1 MKRNREYIPY
11 LRNLVGHKEIR
22 ATGVTALIINEK
34 EEVLLEKRSD
44 NSLFSLPGGALDR
57 DETIYEGRLRE
68 IKEETGLIVNNGIL
82 FQIISPNHNKVT
94 YPNGD
99 ITDYTNF
106 IFLFKVLSKDCPLNK
121 EHDKESLFLKFYSI
135 DGLPKE
141 EEFLL
146 GSYDPIRK
154 YKRKDFSLT
163 LDERKAQ

>member
-11 LRNLVGHKEIR
+11 LRNLVGHREIR

-68 IKEETGLIVNNGIL
+68 IKEETGLTLEEGTL
-82 FQIISPNHNKVT
+82 FQIISPNRNKVT

-106 IFLFKVLSKDCPLNK
+106 IFLFKVQSKDCPLNR
-121 EHDKESLFLKFYSI
+121 EHDKESLYLKFYPI
-135 DGLPKE
+135 DDLPE
-141 EEFLL
+141 EKEFLL
-146 GSYDPIRK
+146 GSYEPIQKYRRK
-154 YKRKDFSLT
+154 IFSLT
-163 LDERKAQ
+163 LDERKAK

>member
-68 IKEETGLIVNNGIL
+68 IKEETGLIVKNGIL
-82 FQIISPNHNKVT
+82 FQIISEK
-94 YPNGD
+94 
-99 ITDYTNF
+99 I
-106 IFLFKVLSKDCPLNK
+106 
-121 EHDKESLFLKFYSI
+121 
-135 DGLPKE
+135 LPKQ
-141 EEFLL
+141 F
-146 GSYDPIRK
+146 
-154 YKRKDFSLT
+154 
-163 LDERKAQ
+163 AQAEVIITMPAGIL